1 MNERHHITV
10 VGVGALGSHFVQF
23 ARSIPGAEFMLVDF
37 DHVEAKNTLS
47 QFHGKP
53 GVGELKVEAL
63 KGTLQFLWGMRA
75 SVYPQKLDT
84 ANAEEL
90 LGHADLIVDALDNAE
105 GRRVIQRWARE
116 RNTRAQLRARGQAL
130 PAGFVPVEVLHG
142 ALAPAAE
149 GFGQV
154 VWDERFTPEDGAAGG
169 VQVTCEAGEA
179 LPFIGVVASYMALSA
194 QAWLE
199 RQQKLNWQIGATSG
213 ARRF

>member
-1 MNERHHITV
+1 MNERRHITV

-23 ARSIPGAEFMLVDF
+23 ARSIPGAEFTLVDF
-37 DHVEAKNTLS
+37 DRTEAKNTLS

-53 GVGELKVEAL
+53 GVGKLKVEAL
-63 KGTLQFLWGMRA
+63 KGTLQFLWGMRV
-75 SVYPQKLDT
+75 SVYPQKLDA

-90 LGHADLIVDALDNAE
+90 LGRADLVVDALDNAE
-105 GRRVIQRWARE
+105 GRRVVQRWARE
-116 RNTRAQLRARGQAL
+116 RNARAQLRARGQAL
-130 PAGFVPVEVLHG
+130 PAALVPVEVLHG

-154 VWDERFTPEDGAAGG
+154 VWDERFTPEDGAPGG
-169 VQVTCEAGEA
+169 AQATCQAGEA

-199 RQQKLNWQIGATSG
+199 RGQKTNWQIGAFG

>member
-1 MNERHHITV
+1 MAKIVV
-10 VGVGALGSHFVQF
+10 VGIGALGSNFVQL
-23 ARSIPGAEFMLVDF
+23 ARSLPDVQLTLI
-37 DHVEAKNTLS
+37 DHDRVEAKNTMS

-53 GVGELKVEAL
+53 GLGKLKVEAL
-63 KGTLQFLWGMRA
+63 RGTLQFLWGLRV

-90 LGHADLIVDALDNAE
+90 LGRADLIVDALDNAE

-116 RNTRAQLRARGQAL
+116 RNAHGLAL
-130 PAGFVPVEVLHG
+130 SAEFVPVEVLHG

-169 VQVTCEAGEA
+169 ATATCEAGEA

-194 QAWLE
+194 QVWLE
-199 RQQKLNWQIGATSG
+199 RGQKLNWQIGATSG

>member
-10 VGVGALGSHFVQF
+10 IGLGALGSHFVQF

-37 DHVEAKNTLS
+37 DRTEAKNTLS

-53 GVGELKVEAL
+53 GVGKLKVEAL
-63 KGTLQFLWGMRA
+63 KGTLQFLWGMRV
-75 SVYPQKLDT
+75 SVYPQKLDA

-90 LGHADLIVDALDNAE
+90 LGRADLVVDALDNAE

-116 RNTRAQLRARGQAL
+116 RNARAQLRARGQAL
-130 PAGFVPVEVLHG
+130 PATLVPVEVLHG

-154 VWDERFTPEDGAAGG
+154 VWDERFTPEDGASGG
-169 VQVTCEAGEA
+169 AVATCEAGEA

-199 RQQKLNWQIGATSG
+199 RRQKANWQIGTFG

>member
-1 MNERHHITV
+1 MAKIVV
-10 VGVGALGSHFVQF
+10 VGIGALGSNFVQL
-23 ARSIPGAEFMLVDF
+23 ARNLPDVQLTLI
-37 DHVEAKNTLS
+37 DHDRVEAKNTMS

-53 GVGELKVEAL
+53 GVGKLKVEAL

-75 SVYPQKLDT
+75 SVYPQKLDA

-90 LGHADLIVDALDNAE
+90 LGRADLIVDALDNAE

-116 RNTRAQLRARGQAL
+116 RNAHGQAS
-130 PAGFVPVEVLHG
+130 PTRFVPVEVLHG

-169 VQVTCEAGEA
+169 AQATCEAGEA

>member
-23 ARSIPGAEFMLVDF
+23 ARSVPGAEFTLVDF
-37 DHVEAKNTLS
+37 DRTEAKNTLS

-53 GVGELKVEAL
+53 GVGKLKVEAL
-63 KGTLQFLWGMRA
+63 KGTLQFLWGMRV
-75 SVYPQKLDT
+75 SVYPQKLDA

-90 LGHADLIVDALDNAE
+90 LGRADLVVDALDNAE
-105 GRRVIQRWARE
+105 GRRVVQRWARE
-116 RNTRAQLRARGQAL
+116 RNARAQLRARGQAL
-130 PAGFVPVEVLHG
+130 PATLVPVEVLHG

-154 VWDERFTPEDGAAGG
+154 VWDERFTPEDGAPGG
-169 VQVTCEAGEA
+169 TQATCQAGEA

-199 RQQKLNWQIGATSG
+199 RGQKTNWQIGAFG